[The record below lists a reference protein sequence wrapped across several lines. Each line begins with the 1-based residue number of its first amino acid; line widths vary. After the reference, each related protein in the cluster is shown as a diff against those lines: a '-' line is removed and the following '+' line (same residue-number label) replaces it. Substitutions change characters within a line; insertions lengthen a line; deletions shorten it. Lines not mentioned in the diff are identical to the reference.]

1 MYFESQ
7 QEWEKEV
14 DKDFKD
20 AKILTE
26 ETLKV
31 LNQFSE

>member
-7 QEWEKEV
+7 TDWEKEV

-20 AKILTE
+20 AKLISD
-26 ETLKV
+26 ETFKV